1 MTSAVL
7 DWLHDGGGASSVLV
21 EDGPSGRVLRAAEA
35 VPAGELLLVVPRAL
49 LVTIADARRMVA
61 SGPFAAALGVAG
73 PYTTL
78 ALFLLDTLARGG
90 PWHPYV
96 APLARHRPRTPPF
109 FTEAELAELAGSWVV
124 DRALRSRR
132 ALERSFAA
140 VRAALPA
147 STPLTYEQFASARAL
162 VLSRVFEDTVDGVE
176 TQMLAPIADL
186 ADHHERPEA
195 SWCYDAGAGA
205 FVLVARRD
213 VAAGELV
220 HISYGRKSAA
230 EFLLMYGFVPTGGA
244 RGVARLRLPRLPP
257 GDALGRMAA
266 ALGVHDAAGVVL
278 RVREGDR
285 RTRGRLLTYLRL
297 VHASPAERR
306 AIVSAGQ
313 PPDGPLSPRTERAVA
328 RTIAEACTAALR
340 GFPAVRP
347 RAASPDDPG
356 ARDRAL
362 VRESEQRVLR
372 ALRRRV
378 RRRLRATPGTGPGS
392 V

>member
-1 MTSAVL
+1 MASPVL
-7 DWLHDGGGASSVLV
+7 EWLLDRGGASSVLV
-21 EDGPSGRVLRAAEA
+21 EEGPSGRVLRAAEA
-35 VPAGELLLVVPRAL
+35 VRAGELLLVVPRAL

-61 SGPFAAALGVAG
+61 TGPFAAALPVAR

-90 PWHPYV
+90 PWSPYV
-96 APLARHRPRTPPF
+96 APLARQRPRTPPF

-124 DRALRSRR
+124 ERARRSRR
-132 ALERSFAA
+132 ALERSFAT
-140 VRAALPA
+140 VRAALPD

-176 TQMLAPIADL
+176 TQMLAPIVDL

-195 SWCYDAGAGA
+195 SWGYDAGARA

-220 HISYGRKSAA
+220 HISYGSKPAG
-230 EFLLMYGFVPTGGA
+230 EFLLMYGFVPAGA
-244 RGVARLRLPRLPP
+244 RGVARLRLPKLPA
-257 GDALGRMAA
+257 GDALARMAA
-266 ALGVHDAAGVVL
+266 AIGVHDADGVGL
-278 RVREGDR
+278 RVRENDR
-285 RTRGRLLTYLRL
+285 RARRRLLTYLRL

-306 AIVSAGQ
+306 AIASAGQ
-313 PPDGPLSPRTERAVA
+313 PPAGPLSPRTERTVA

-340 GFPAVRP
+340 RFPPVP
-347 RAASPDDPG
+347 VVAASSDDPG

-362 VRESEQRVLR
+362 VRESEERVLR
-372 ALRRRV
+372 GLRRRV
-378 RRRLRATPGTGPGS
+378 RRRLRATPGPAPGS